1 MDENWTNNNKAG
13 PRKEGQHDLYKISQN
28 PRIMFS
34 PSKLEGRSQ
43 TDDSHSVRGWGNEK
57 GTQAVCPLSQKGEN
71 LLISSSI
78 KSHGGKR
85 GDDKNR
91 VLWHNREKQRFAQRL
106 PDSNSLFLPCL
117 MWCQWTGLCK
127 AHRSLPILVNSQKL
141 FKRFLQNFNTKP
153 ELKAI
158 WNLYLSMIEANTH
171 FPGETILRTT
181 CSYVIHVCF
190 LASKQN
196 FSSKNAY
203 YFNGST
209 LEYGHVD

>member
-1 MDENWTNNNKAG
+1 MIAIPWEAG
-13 PRKEGQHDLYKISQN
+13 AMRKE
-28 PRIMFS
+28 PRQCAFYPRRDRTCS
-34 PSKLEGRSQ
+34 FLAPSSLTE
-43 TDDSHSVRGWGNEK
+43 EK
-57 GTQAVCPLSQKGEN
+57 EEM
-71 LLISSSI
+71 I
-78 KSHGGKR
+78 
-85 GDDKNR
+85 KNR

-127 AHRSLPILVNSQKL
+127 AHRSLPILANSQKL

-171 FPGETILRTT
+171 FPGETILCTT

-196 FSSKNAY
+196 FNSKNAY
-203 YFNGST
+203 YFDGST

>member
-1 MDENWTNNNKAG
+1 MKNG
-13 PRKEGQHDLYKISQN
+13 PTAIKKGHAKRVNMTCVKLVK
-28 PRIMFS
+28 S
-34 PSKLEGRSQ
+34 PGYC
-43 TDDSHSVRGWGNEK
+43 SVHQSRR
-57 GTQAVCPLSQKGEN
+57 A
-71 LLISSSI
+71 I
-78 KSHGGKR
+78 
-85 GDDKNR
+85 
-91 VLWHNREKQRFAQRL
+91 QRL
-106 PDSNSLFLPCL
+106 MIAILREAGAMRRGHRQCALYPRRDRTCSFPAPSSLTEEKEKTIKTVCLGITEKSKDLLKDFRTLTLFLPCL
-117 MWCQWTGLCK
+117 MWCQFTGLCK
-127 AHRSLPILVNSQKL
+127 ARRSLPTLANSQKF

-171 FPGETILRTT
+171 FPGETILCTT